1 MWTLKNSLR
10 ILNTGFTQRGKLRP
24 VALTLHT
31 THVSPDALQVSE
43 ADWLITF
50 QTTSLPPLAEEMYVF
65 YALYL

>member
-10 ILNTGFTQRGKLRP
+10 IVNAGFTQRGELRP
-24 VALTLHT
+24 VALTART
-31 THVSPDALQVSE
+31 AHVSPEALQVSE

-50 QTTSLPPLAEEMYVF
+50 QTTSLPPLAEEMYVS